1 MKEPDPL
8 APFRQ
13 VHSRNPP
20 HPDYPLPLHHT
31 DADMYPL
38 RSIQF
43 LAELVFPAR
52 SWQLADLQR
61 VHAKAFERE
70 ASRYVNFQLVQGG
83 AMLANPPSQQ
93 GAVSAAW
100 VLGDRIRVQE
110 QLTGVSRDEFEKRLD
125 AFART
130 ALAELKIPELAGQQY
145 AVQSLVTPR
154 VAQSAIDLMA
164 RSVLH
169 FQPEDFDR
177 FERPPA
183 LLGLR
188 MSFPSAPVEEGQFHC
203 RIETMQRDPRTIF
216 IENVGVFRQKVGP
229 EEVGRLIGQFV
240 QTYDWI
246 QEQLVGF
253 IGRVEGRIVP

>member
-1 MKEPDPL
+1 L
-8 APFRQ
+8 
-13 VHSRNPP
+13 
-20 HPDYPLPLHHT
+20 
-31 DADMYPL
+31 YPL

-43 LAELVFPAR
+43 LAELVFPPVT
-52 SWQLADLQR
+52 WQLADLQK
-61 VHAKAFERE
+61 VHGKAFERD

-83 AMLANPPSQQ
+83 AMLSNPPGQQ

-100 VLGDRIRVQE
+100 VLPDRLRMQE
-110 QLTGVSRDEFEKRLD
+110 QLTGVGREDFERRLD

-130 ALAELKIPELAGQQY
+130 ALAELRIPHFAAEQY

-154 VAQSAIDLMA
+154 VSPSAIDLMA

-169 FQPEDFDR
+169 LQEEDVQQ

-183 LLGLR
+183 MLGVR
-188 MSFPSAPVEEGQFHC
+188 MSFPTAPVDDGQFHC
-203 RIETMQRDPRTIF
+203 RIESMQRDPRTIF
-216 IENVGVFRQKVGP
+216 LENVGVFRQQVTEP
-229 EEVGRLIGQFV
+229 EAGRLVAQFV

-253 IGRVEGRIVP
+253 IGRVESRIVP